1 MYGAM
6 PYMQLQSF
14 FLVKQPSPSPAPFYT
29 LTGAQLLQ
37 LCVRYVKASSR
48 SCAALYHTWLS
59 WGTCE
64 LEARMLSL
72 VAVVGSF
79 NTRYFFSM
87 TMIILFISKK
97 IIFSTNK
104 KFNASVM
111 SQTRQVLW
119 SMDGAV
125 NL

>member
-79 NTRYFFSM
+79 SSRYFVQYGNGYFAYFQKK
-87 TMIILFISKK
+87 LFFQLIKK
-97 IIFSTNK
+97 LMHPLYFK
-104 KFNASVM
+104 
-111 SQTRQVLW
+111 
-119 SMDGAV
+119 
-125 NL
+125 